1 MTGDSGQGGFKVHDR
16 RIFSDDGELRDARPE
31 KESKDVINIGSEAD
45 VRDAPSTGAT
55 ETSGEAGVDFSGFV
69 LSLAT
74 TGMMHLGAIPDPVTG
89 KKEENLPGAR
99 QMIEILTVLREKTRG
114 NLSNEEAK
122 LLDSLIYEMQMGVM
136 SQAQSIKL

>member
-16 RIFSDDGELRDARPE
+16 RIFAEDGELRGDRGEEASTDRVTGAAGTDVEEAPPARP
-31 KESKDVINIGSEAD
+31 DEA
-45 VRDAPSTGAT
+45 
-55 ETSGEAGVDFSGFV
+55 SGEAEVDFSGFV

-99 QMIEILTVLREKTRG
+99 QMIGILTVLRDKTRG
-114 NLSNEEAK
+114 NLTNEESK

-136 SQAQSIKL
+136 RRSNSIKL